1 MYKTEKE
8 RIKDVKNVG
17 SQIYT
22 EKEIQHGV
30 FTPIQ

>member
-8 RIKDVKNVG
+8 RIKGVKNVG

-22 EKEIQHGV
+22 EKEIQDA
-30 FTPIQ
+30 FTPIR

>member
-22 EKEIQHGV
+22 EKEIHGG